1 LNRLSVYDEIAL
13 PAFTGKL
20 AEPLKAYLAGEFEA
34 EDHQLVLREMQEAV
48 LANDLGVAI
57 QHYRNNNTFNSRADV
72 SFALQGGAGVVRL
85 EIRSWVNRL
94 WVGDLRW
101 WEIAI
106 VTASIG
112 IPLAFIH
119 PSAIAGVFGILATQK
134 LGKRKDVKEEQD
146 ERIQQHN
153 LDLAYIREPVLQQY
167 RQMVRDIQAEQGYV
181 LLNQGLIEEMAYNAH
196 AKLRKQA
203 LRSYENE
210 AHISPTKTQHLFNA
224 YHQYLSEATSQD
236 LGVVQ
241 GYELPTEDRQAIFDV
256 IRYVLEQQYFKTRVH
271 FNRLM
276 DLIMQYQAEAKYY
289 LLFLDTESI
298 IYPDFYVQ
306 DEFGG
311 FRMTELMV
319 YRNQNYNPKMYFLK
333 PIPQGKYA
341 EQLNIWLEQEL
352 TDMAQSDF
360 ETDFAQ
366 TKEYLQFL
374 GQSKTT
380 PYLNIAPLLLEFE
393 TGILCI

>member
-1 LNRLSVYDEIAL
+1 
-13 PAFTGKL
+13 
-20 AEPLKAYLAGEFEA
+20 
-34 EDHQLVLREMQEAV
+34 
-48 LANDLGVAI
+48 
-57 QHYRNNNTFNSRADV
+57 
-72 SFALQGGAGVVRL
+72 
-85 EIRSWVNRL
+85 
-94 WVGDLRW
+94 
-101 WEIAI
+101 
-106 VTASIG
+106 
-112 IPLAFIH
+112 
-119 PSAIAGVFGILATQK
+119 
-134 LGKRKDVKEEQD
+134 
-146 ERIQQHN
+146 
-153 LDLAYIREPVLQQY
+153 
-167 RQMVRDIQAEQGYV
+167 
-181 LLNQGLIEEMAYNAH
+181 
-196 AKLRKQA
+196 
-203 LRSYENE
+203 
-210 AHISPTKTQHLFNA
+210 
-224 YHQYLSEATSQD
+224 
-236 LGVVQ
+236 
-241 GYELPTEDRQAIFDV
+241 
-256 IRYVLEQQYFKTRVH
+256 
-271 FNRLM
+271 M